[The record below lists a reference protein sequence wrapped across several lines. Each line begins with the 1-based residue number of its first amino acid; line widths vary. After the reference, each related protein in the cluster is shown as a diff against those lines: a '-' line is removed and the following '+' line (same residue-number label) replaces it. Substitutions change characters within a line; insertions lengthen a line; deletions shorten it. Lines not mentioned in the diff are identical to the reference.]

1 MCGSNFYE
9 TDATF
14 IYFPYQLRNNPM
26 SGPWE
31 HVKCTITLFLFFTL
45 NEFTFQEK
53 IKQEFGIECYMP
65 ANGETATIK
74 TPITIAASVSA
85 NLLRD
90 EARRFDT
97 R

>member
-1 MCGSNFYE
+1 
-9 TDATF
+9 
-14 IYFPYQLRNNPM
+14 M
-26 SGPWE
+26 SGPWG
-31 HVKCTITLFLFFTL
+31 HIKCTSTIFYIP
-45 NEFTFQEK
+45 NKFTFQEK

>member
-1 MCGSNFYE
+1 MYS
-9 TDATF
+9 
-14 IYFPYQLRNNPM
+14 
-26 SGPWE
+26 
-31 HVKCTITLFLFFTL
+31 HHFLF

-97 R
+97 RQSGHFTVISVRLWNFKDGGS

>member
-1 MCGSNFYE
+1 MCGLW
-9 TDATF
+9 D
-14 IYFPYQLRNNPM
+14 
-26 SGPWE
+26 
-31 HVKCTITLFLFFTL
+31 HVKCTITILY
-45 NEFTFQEK
+45 FTFQEK

-97 R
+97 RQSGQLTPNT

>member
-1 MCGSNFYE
+1 MSNKIKMAHNIYIF
-9 TDATF
+9 F
-14 IYFPYQLRNNPM
+14 I
-26 SGPWE
+26 S
-31 HVKCTITLFLFFTL
+31 VKKESNVWTNLPSPFFIQYV
-45 NEFTFQEK
+45 TFQEK

-97 R
+97 RY

>member
-1 MCGSNFYE
+1 M
-9 TDATF
+9 
-14 IYFPYQLRNNPM
+14 YFTYQKKN

-31 HVKCTITLFLFFTL
+31 HVKCTITIFLF
-45 NEFTFQEK
+45 NKFTFQEK